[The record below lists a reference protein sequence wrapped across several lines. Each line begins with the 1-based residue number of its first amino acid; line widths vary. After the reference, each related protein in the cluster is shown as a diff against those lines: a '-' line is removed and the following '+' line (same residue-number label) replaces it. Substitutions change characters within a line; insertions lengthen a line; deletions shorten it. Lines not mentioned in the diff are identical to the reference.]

1 LCRYF
6 IFEHS
11 LMQKIISVVRVL
23 LFALTAALG
32 IHSCA
37 NVASPTGGLYDEA
50 PPKMLRAKPDF
61 NALNVTPKKIQI
73 EFDENVKIE
82 KPLEKIIIT
91 PPQKNMPT
99 ISSVGRKVVV
109 ELNDTLQPSTTYTID
124 FTDAIADN
132 NEGNP
137 LENFS
142 LSFSTGNELDTL
154 AVSGTVLAADNLE
167 PAQGIYVGIHS
178 NLNDTAFT
186 KTIFD
191 RISRTDSRGRFTVKG
206 MKEGKYHIFAL
217 DDKNR
222 DYKYDNPQETIA
234 FLDSII
240 VPSTAP
246 AFRQDTVFN
255 PKDSTKIDT
264 IKDVHYT
271 KFLPDNIILRS
282 FATEFQ
288 RKYLQKTERPERHQL
303 NIFFGAPTNMP
314 SFSLLNPDLGDDDS
328 WYKLERSEKNDSLK
342 FWITDSTVYK
352 VDSISMSINYLRTDS
367 LNKDYIATDT
377 LLFIYKA
384 PKEEKKKKSKK
395 EDEKEKEEIRFLS
408 LTCNVQAT
416 FDIFN
421 PIHIEFE
428 QPVMDFDSTKI
439 KLTAEKDSLFLP
451 TPYTLVPDTLNPR
464 KFTILKK
471 WDAGQKYKLAVDS
484 ADFHGYYG
492 LWNNKLDQP
501 FTIKKLEEYG
511 NLMIYI
517 TGLPPGK
524 KAYVELLNKQ
534 DKPFRKAE
542 VKNNAA
548 KFQDLLPTEFY
559 ARLFIDENEDGK
571 WTPGDY
577 ELHRQPET
585 VYYFPRSSE
594 IRAFSDHEEEW
605 DLNQTPAEKQ
615 KPLDITKNK
624 PEEKK
629 KRNLN
634 EERNNQRNNNQRN
647 RNNSR
652 GGSGNV
658 PQETASPQQLSTR
671 NL

>member
-1 LCRYF
+1 MYF
-6 IFEHS
+6 CGGISFFEHS
-11 LMQKIISVVRVL
+11 LMHKIISVIRVL
-23 LFALTAALG
+23 LCALAAAFLA
-32 IHSCA
+32 HSCA
-37 NVASPTGGLYDEA
+37 NVASPTGGLYDED
-50 PPKMLRAKPDF
+50 PPKVLRANPHF
-61 NALNVTPKKIQI
+61 NALNSKSKKIQI

-91 PPQKNMPT
+91 PPQQNMPT
-99 ISSVGRKVVV
+99 INSVGRKVVV
-109 ELNDTLQPSTTYTID
+109 ELNDTLQSNTTYTID
-124 FTDAIADN
+124 FTDAIVDN

-167 PAQGIYVGIHS
+167 PMKGVYVGIHS

-186 KTIFD
+186 NTVFD

-206 MKEGKYHIFAL
+206 MKEGSYRIFAL

-222 DYKYDNPQETIA
+222 DYKYDNPQEAIA

-246 AFRQDTVFN
+246 AVRQDTVFN
-255 PKDSTKIDT
+255 PKDSTIIDT
-264 IKDVHYT
+264 IKEVHYT
-271 KFLPDNIILRS
+271 RFLPDDIVLRS
-282 FATEFQ
+282 FASEFQ
-288 RKYLQKTERPERHQL
+288 RKYLQKTERPDRHRL
-303 NIFFGAPTNMP
+303 SILFGAPTDMP
-314 SFSLLNPDLGDDDS
+314 SFSLLNPDLGSNND
-328 WYKLERSEKNDSLK
+328 WYKMERSEKNDSLF

-352 VDSISMSINYLRTDS
+352 VDSIRMSIHYLRTDS

-377 LLFIYKA
+377 LQFIYKA
-384 PKEEKKKKSKK
+384 PKENKNKKKKK
-395 EDEKEKEEIRFLS
+395 DDEKEEIRFLS
-408 LTCNVQAT
+408 ITGNLQSN

-421 PIHIEFE
+421 PIRIEFE

-439 KLTAEKDSLFLP
+439 KLLAEKDTLFLP

-471 WDAGQKYKLAVDS
+471 WEPGQKYKLSVDS
-484 ADFHGYYG
+484 ADFHSYYG
-492 LWNNKLDQP
+492 LWNNTMDQT

-534 DKPFRKAE
+534 DKPFRKVE

-548 KFQDLLPTEFY
+548 KFQDLLPTTFY
-559 ARLFIDENEDGK
+559 ARLFIDENGDGK

-577 ELHRQPET
+577 ELQRQPET

-594 IRAFSDHEEEW
+594 IRAFSDHEEDW
-605 DLNQTPAEKQ
+605 DLNRVAAEKQ

-634 EERNNQRNNNQRN
+634 EERQNQRNGS
-647 RNNSR
+647 NSR
-652 GGSGNV
+652 SGSSGSSRS
-658 PQETASPQQLSTR
+658 QGTTSPRSIR